1 MSVQSASDDQTL
13 DDPGAPGIEFS
24 RTKEPGLAAHR
35 DDPQCALRMT
45 WVGGVRAHV
54 RGMPMEP
61 REHSVPHYVIL
72 AVVGQWAMH
81 HRFLLRGLL
90 IVALTG
96 HALMTGATS
105 PATVDAVIRGA
116 SADPNELSGLLPA
129 LAQAGRRGHAKLCE
143 LLTDPR
149 SDVSVRAAQTLL
161 EVGPRAADVVDCV
174 IAHLAT
180 LPPATLDNTLGYL
193 SQLPLLPA
201 AASPVLRQLASH
213 PDEHVARAVAFARQR
228 FFPLETDGTI
238 RKWTP
243 EGGAHELADTV
254 LMLGVRD
261 NSPTSAR
268 FLASDETLT
277 PDARRLRIERGLRGF
292 VFGSMGEVPAVVTT
306 VASGPVGAIISVA
319 TENELPRYGQ
329 LLFTSRPLPPQHW
342 RSLPGKDADRKRAR
356 ALYLRRAGEAYR
368 LPHAGQDA
376 SDWICTWFKPGV
388 TRAPDDFTFFR
399 LATPRSSALLITAPD
414 CLVGEYLIGTLYLEP
429 GTAHTPASV
438 AEGEGSASPLVDID
452 GDGFPEFLGATPSG
466 GTWLPTLFSLLPRY
480 RVLYATP

>member
-1 MSVQSASDDQTL
+1 MEHLLSAGSAGWLTSR
-13 DDPGAPGIEFS
+13 PAP
-24 RTKEPGLAAHR
+24 T
-35 DDPQCALRMT
+35 
-45 WVGGVRAHV
+45 
-54 RGMPMEP
+54 
-61 REHSVPHYVIL
+61 PHYVIL

-81 HRFLLRGLL
+81 RRFLPRGLL
-90 IVALTG
+90 VVALTG

-105 PATVDAVIRGA
+105 PTTVDAVIRGA
-116 SADPNELSGLLPA
+116 SADPNELSGLLRA
-129 LAQAGRRGHAKLCE
+129 LGQAGRRGHAKLCE
-143 LLTDPR
+143 LLTDSR
-149 SDVSVRAAQTLL
+149 SAVSVGAAQYLL

-180 LPPATLDNTLGYL
+180 LPPPTLDNTLGYL
-193 SQLPLLPA
+193 SQLALLPA

-238 RKWTP
+238 RKSTP
-243 EGGAHELADTV
+243 EGGAHDLADTV
-254 LMLGVRD
+254 LLLGVRD

-277 PDARRLRIERGLRGF
+277 PDAQRLRIERGLHGF

-306 VASGPVGAIISVA
+306 VAPGPVGAIISVA

-342 RSLPGKDADRKRAR
+342 RSLPGQHADRKRAN
-356 ALYLRRAGEAYR
+356 ALYLRRAGETYR
-368 LPHAGQDA
+368 AHGDYAG
-376 SDWICTWFKPGV
+376 DWICTWFTPGV

-399 LATPRSSALLITAPD
+399 LATPRGSALLITAPD
-414 CLVGEYLIGTLYLEP
+414 CVVGEYLIGTLYLEP
-429 GTAHTPASV
+429 GSANTPPIV

-452 GDGFPEFLGATPSG
+452 GDGFPEFLGGTPSG
-466 GTWLPTLFSLLPRY
+466 GTSLPTLFSLLPRY